1 MLGSSTEALRKAT
14 GLSIGSAV
22 LMILLGML
30 AIALP
35 GTMGIGV
42 AILVAW
48 IIIFG
53 GVSHLVYAFA
63 AERAGQVA
71 WRLLVGVVYVLG
83 GVYLAL
89 NPGLSLV
96 TMTLMLG
103 AIFIVEGVMRG
114 VLFFQLR
121 ALPRVGWILFDSLM
135 TVLLGV
141 LIMAGWPTS
150 SAWAIGTIVGVNLL
164 VSGFTRLMLSVAARK
179 TIEAPAHG

>member
-1 MLGSSTEALRKAT
+1 MLESSTEVLKRAT
-14 GLSIGSAV
+14 GLSIGTAA

-30 AIALP
+30 AIVLP
-35 GTMGIGV
+35 GAMGIGV
-42 AILVAW
+42 AMVVAW

-53 GVSHLVYAFA
+53 GVSHIVYAFA

-71 WRLLVGVVYVLG
+71 WRLLIGVVYVLG

-96 TMTLMLG
+96 TLTLMLG

-121 ALPRVGWILFDSLM
+121 TLPR
-135 TVLLGV
+135 
-141 LIMAGWPTS
+141 AG
-150 SAWAIGTIVGVNLL
+150 
-164 VSGFTRLMLSVAARK
+164 
-179 TIEAPAHG
+179 